1 MKTTGPFSSLLWLL
15 RADFTPST
23 PPGMGDVP
31 GLCGRRWVPGRHREG
46 RDPVALSHCCLPLAG
61 HRRGSVNNYPLN
73 KHIGRRR
80 SEDTDVTFCGEIT
93 LKTHEK
99 WKGVLSR
106 GTRMKVSLQ
115 GHLGVSG
122 QVRTSGLPPGPPR
135 LTERPQPVSPCK
147 RFGAPGPSLAPPSR
161 NQRPLGSSEEP
172 APKSALF
179 PPHVAGGGAQWRG
192 GQTSPCQ
199 HLRRVAPQERHRQ
212 EQLLISLK
220 CPLSFF
226 T

>member
-15 RADFTPST
+15 GADFTPST

-46 RDPVALSHCCLPLAG
+46 GEPVALSHCCLPLAG

-106 GTRMKVSLQ
+106 GTQMKVSLQ

-135 LTERPQPVSPCK
+135 LAERPQPVSPCK
-147 RFGAPGPSLAPPSR
+147 RFGAPGPSLAP
-161 NQRPLGSSEEP
+161 RPGINDRWAPAGS
-172 APKSALF
+172 L
-179 PPHVAGGGAQWRG
+179 PPRAHC
-192 GQTSPCQ
+192 S
-199 HLRRVAPQERHRQ
+199 LRTLRVAVPNGEAGKRV
-212 EQLLISLK
+212 LANISGVSHHK
-220 CPLSFF
+220 KDTVRSSC
-226 T
+226 